1 MRKVKFALLVLLCT
15 SSLVSVAQKNYGIR
29 NIFAFYTER
38 MPGNIPADIDGKSS
52 YKGPDTL
59 ITIYVESVGKGPV
72 WETVWRNSK
81 TYNVSVYLISQIPF
95 EAGTRSTDG
104 KKVIIA
110 PFPGNK
116 LWQLSL
122 QETSNK
128 IIVPRKIK
136 PGELLLGGRY
146 NGKSIFKRVKSLFQL
161 TSPPS
166 V

>member
-1 MRKVKFALLVLLCT
+1 MRKFKCLLLVGSCICN
-15 SSLVSVAQKNYGIR
+15 LVSVAQKNYGIR
-29 NIFAFYTER
+29 NIFAYYTER

-59 ITIYVESVGKGPV
+59 LTIYVESTGKGPK
-72 WETVWRNSK
+72 WKTVWRNSK
-81 TYNVSVYLISQIPF
+81 TYNVSVSLISQIPY
-95 EAGTRSTDG
+95 EAGTRSSDG
-104 KKVIIA
+104 KKIILVSS
-110 PFPGNK
+110 PGNK

-122 QETSNK
+122 QETNNR
-128 IIVPRKIK
+128 IIIPRKIK

-146 NGKSIFKRVKSLFQL
+146 MGKSIFKRVSSLVQL